1 MKRMLAA
8 LMDTLTKRQR
18 QIIEM
23 YYSGKNITEIADVLK
38 VNKSTV
44 HRTLMRAIKNIKK
57 NKELIEKVAR

>member
-1 MKRMLAA
+1 
-8 LMDTLTKRQR
+8 
-18 QIIEM
+18 M